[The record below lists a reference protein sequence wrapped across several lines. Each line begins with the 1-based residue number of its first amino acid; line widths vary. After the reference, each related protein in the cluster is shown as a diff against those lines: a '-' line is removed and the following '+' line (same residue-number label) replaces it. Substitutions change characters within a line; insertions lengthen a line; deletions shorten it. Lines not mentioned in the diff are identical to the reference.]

1 MFVSRLILA
10 GVVLLTLLVLAL
22 GAARPSSGATPET
35 RYVVKPGDT
44 LWGIAAEYTGG
55 DVREAVWQIT
65 ERNDLVSPLVQPG
78 QVLLIPG

>member
-22 GAARPSSGATPET
+22 GAARPSSGATSET

-44 LWGIAAEYTGG
+44 LWRIAAEYTGG
-55 DVREAVWQIT
+55 DVREAV
-65 ERNDLVSPLVQPG
+65 
-78 QVLLIPG
+78 